1 MVADG
6 TSASASTGIYLYTA
20 PPGGL
25 HQAGSGD
32 LKLLGT
38 VHALV
43 RAEQIMFEIA
53 ALAGAPRR
61 PLATRQ
67 PVITAHHPD
76 ARPISSL
83 EVLQ

>member
-1 MVADG
+1 
-6 TSASASTGIYLYTA
+6 
-20 PPGGL
+20 
-25 HQAGSGD
+25 
-32 LKLLGT
+32 
-38 VHALV
+38 V
-43 RAEQIMFEIA
+43 RAEQIMFEPEIA

-61 PLATRQ
+61 PVATRQ